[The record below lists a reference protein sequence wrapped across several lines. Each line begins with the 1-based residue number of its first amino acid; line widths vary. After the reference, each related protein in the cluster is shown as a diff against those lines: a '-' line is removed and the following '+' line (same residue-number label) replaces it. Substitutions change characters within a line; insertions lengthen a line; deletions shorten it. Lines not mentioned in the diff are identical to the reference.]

1 MRESYH
7 IAPDDS
13 LLGELDSMS
22 GTRSPFSLSRSSSML
37 ETHQEEKEEEDEEEE
52 EEDDDGIQYSL
63 VPKPSSQDEDDEE
76 EEEEE
81 EEEPW
86 EDLELTKAS
95 SITALSDKE

>member
-22 GTRSPFSLSRSSSML
+22 GNRSPFSLSRSSSML
-37 ETHQEEKEEEDEEEE
+37 ETHQEEKEEEEEEDEEEE
-52 EEDDDGIQYSL
+52 DGIEYSL
-63 VPKPSSQDEDDEE
+63 VPKPSSQDDDE

>member
-37 ETHQEEKEEEDEEEE
+37 ETHQEEKEEEEEEDEEEE
-52 EEDDDGIQYSL
+52 DGIEYSL
-63 VPKPSSQDEDDEE
+63 VPKPSSQDDDE